1 MDLVK
6 DDDIEDA
13 FPHNVSEVM
22 KHIPEDPTKIAEGR
36 NEFDT
41 VRSATGTI
49 LASL

>member
-1 MDLVK
+1 MPFLTT
-6 DDDIEDA
+6 
-13 FPHNVSEVM
+13 VSEVM
-22 KHIPEDPTKIAEGR
+22 KHITEDPKKIGERR